1 MDPAPKGMNR
11 HMKGMNC
18 IFHVFLGAI
27 PSGRRRPSGRY
38 GQELAIRSALRT
50 PVGALGLP
58 PFGRHP
64 FPALSQEAMAL
75 FENPL
80 REDDSYLS
88 TIALHGGMTVLPE
101 DGLWCT
107 SQAIQLILRLIC
119 TDGPKEAHE
128 KHLIEI
134 R

>member
-64 FPALSQEAMAL
+64 FPALSQEAMVL
-75 FENPL
+75 FRKSVAGRRFVPIND
-80 REDDSYLS
+80 RFTWRNY
-88 TIALHGGMTVLPE
+88 
-101 DGLWCT
+101 
-107 SQAIQLILRLIC
+107 RL
-119 TDGPKEAHE
+119 T
-128 KHLIEI
+128 
-134 R
+134 